1 MNTEEKYGLKKSSA
15 ILLFVQ
21 MIWIVIALAM
31 VVYLLIFIASNHLG
45 GWMLASYI
53 FILLSILSIIGYG
66 VFGYR
71 KGEVAYLASVAPFM
85 VAVLVNIIM
94 PGRNAYQIATL
105 TILFALT
112 FGFLLRQKDEKFNLI
127 LSLAMI
133 VASLAFSIYSAI
145 TANTQFLGE
154 ISSSNWLTYL
164 AMYLSIFIPVIV
176 SITFALTYNVRVTK
190 NKSKQ

>member
-31 VVYLLIFIASNHLG
+31 VVYLLIFVASNHLG

-71 KGEVAYLASVAPFM
+71 KGEVAYLASVA
-85 VAVLVNIIM
+85 
-94 PGRNAYQIATL
+94 R
-105 TILFALT
+105 
-112 FGFLLRQKDEKFNLI
+112 
-127 LSLAMI
+127 S
-133 VASLAFSIYSAI
+133 
-145 TANTQFLGE
+145 
-154 ISSSNWLTYL
+154 W
-164 AMYLSIFIPVIV
+164 
-176 SITFALTYNVRVTK
+176 
-190 NKSKQ
+190 

>member
-21 MIWIVIALAM
+21 MIWIIIALVTA
-31 VVYLLIFIASNHLG
+31 VYLLIFVASHQLG

-85 VAVLVNIIM
+85 IAVLVNIIM

-127 LSLAMI
+127 LSLAMV

-154 ISSSNWLTYL
+154 ISSNWPTYL

-190 NKSKQ
+190 SKSKQ

>member
-21 MIWIVIALAM
+21 MIWIIIALATA
-31 VVYLLIFIASNHLG
+31 VYLLIFVASHQLG
-45 GWMLASYI
+45 GWMFASYI

-154 ISSSNWLTYL
+154 ISSNWPTYL

-190 NKSKQ
+190 SKSKQ

>member
-21 MIWIVIALAM
+21 MIWIIIALATA
-31 VVYLLIFIASNHLG
+31 VYLLIFVASHQLG

-85 VAVLVNIIM
+85 IAVLVNIIM

-154 ISSSNWLTYL
+154 ISSNWPTYL

-190 NKSKQ
+190 SKSKQ

>member
-1 MNTEEKYGLKKSSA
+1 
-15 ILLFVQ
+15 
-21 MIWIVIALAM
+21 
-31 VVYLLIFIASNHLG
+31 
-45 GWMLASYI
+45 MLASYI

-105 TILFALT
+105 TVLFALT

-154 ISSSNWLTYL
+154 ISSNWPTYL

-190 NKSKQ
+190 SKSKQ

>member
-1 MNTEEKYGLKKSSA
+1 MNTEEKYGLKKSTA

-21 MIWIVIALAM
+21 MIWIVIALATAI
-31 VVYLLIFIASNHLG
+31 YLLIFVASNHLG
-45 GWMLASYI
+45 GWMMGSYI

-71 KGEVAYLASVAPFM
+71 KGEAAYLASVAPFM

-105 TILFALT
+105 TVLFALT

-154 ISSSNWLTYL
+154 ISSNWPTYL

-190 NKSKQ
+190 SKSKQ